1 MPPLL
6 PQTTERKLCR
16 WMDAGAVDTLQ
27 TSWRHPK
34 DNSLNITQ
42 HGIVPKQYRRNRKRQ
57 KITGQILVLVY
68 WKRQTLWSCLHGWI
82 VDILGFKTSGKN
94 ICKTSVRWITCCA
107 FTNCLGNRQKILY
120 SLFSVS
126 LSFKLILIKL
136 CEILN
141 VI

>member
-1 MPPLL
+1 MLTL
-6 PQTTERKLCR
+6 CLHSSQKLQKESFVDG
-16 WMDAGAVDTLQ
+16 WMRVLWTHSKQVEDIPRIIVWISHSMVLFLNNTDETG
-27 TSWRHPK
+27 K
-34 DNSLNITQ
+34 D
-42 HGIVPKQYRRNRKRQ
+42 

-94 ICKTSVRWITCCA
+94 IRKTSVRWITCCV

-126 LSFKLILIKL
+126 LLKICFR
-136 CEILN
+136 
-141 VI
+141 